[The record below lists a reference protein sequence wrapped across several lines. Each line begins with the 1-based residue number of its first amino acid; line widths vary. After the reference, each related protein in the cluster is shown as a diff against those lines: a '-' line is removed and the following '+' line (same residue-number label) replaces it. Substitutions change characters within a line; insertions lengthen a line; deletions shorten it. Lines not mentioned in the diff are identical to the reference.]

1 MVSTHKENPS
11 GPGWFTT
18 NVTGQGKRLQLK
30 LHKEVPA
37 EQKENGYFYT
47 LVEI

>member
-18 NVTGQGKRLQLK
+18 NATGQGRRLQL